1 MLRLD
6 KLWDGTMCYL
16 WFTLELC
23 HQVLRSN
30 PWNHCWVILRL
41 NHKNSTI
48 IVLQMCRP
56 CARHVYYLSSTTS
69 ATWFPCHVLTTIDV
83 PRCQHC
89 SRSHGFYSPC
99 PSPLPIYQYEP
110 SWPPPPLSAT
120 GSRFHTHTSE
130 DMWHKLMPWLVHMTQ
145 PKMQIHWQYLSQT
158 QTTRAHINIMFAI
171 SPFMCVLLLG
181 VFFSAEGPQDEA
193 IVCKVMLRILFPP
206 KVLKTKTLSKSDND
220 ECRRYSRRTTTSAWG
235 GDEDHAWCWAEEE
248 KTS

>member
-145 PKMQIHWQYLSQT
+145 PKMQIHWQSLITNPNHKGTYQHYVRNLPLYVC
-158 QTTRAHINIMFAI
+158 II
-171 SPFMCVLLLG
+171 VGGLLL
-181 VFFSAEGPQDEA
+181 
-193 IVCKVMLRILFPP
+193 
-206 KVLKTKTLSKSDND
+206 
-220 ECRRYSRRTTTSAWG
+220 RRRSSRRSYRL
-235 GDEDHAWCWAEEE
+235 
-248 KTS
+248 